1 MSRASPSDEAKS
13 VHPAQVAGHFYP
25 SDPGALAG
33 ALAIAPPSSYRAK
46 MVVVPHAGVAY
57 SGAVAAQAVRALDR
71 SGGLRR
77 AVILGPNHRMPL
89 RGVALH
95 PASAWASPLGVA
107 PVAAEALRA
116 VAPLEGV
123 SVDPQPFEG
132 EHSLEMVLIFLQ
144 RLAPGLEIVPALV
157 GDAPA
162 ELVEELLARL
172 WGGAETAICI
182 SSDLSHFHPRH
193 VARTR
198 DAETR
203 RLVETGRWRE
213 IGPDNACGYASL
225 RGAIRRAE
233 ALQMRATGLA
243 FATSDDAG
251 GPRDRVVGYGAF
263 AFEYPDIARLT
274 EAERVRLLAVA
285 SASLDFA
292 AEYGGAGPNVV
303 ADARLPA
310 ALTAC
315 RAAFVTLERGGDL
328 RGCVG
333 SVRPHR
339 PLIHDVA
346 INAASAGFD
355 DPRFPPLARGE
366 LPELTISLSVLS
378 PSVPMRVASER
389 DLVEQLRPG
398 EDGLSLRDRQS
409 TGLYLP
415 QVWRDIPSPADF
427 VRSLKRKMGL
437 AADYWSPTMTAER
450 FTTESFGGR
459 YAPPSEAG
467 VEGASFRD

>member
-1 MSRASPSDEAKS
+1 MSRARPPDEVAS

-33 ALAIAPPSSYRAK
+33 ALATAPPSSYRAK

-57 SGAVAAQAVRALDR
+57 SGAVAAQAVRALDH

-107 PVAAEALRA
+107 PVAGEALRA

-123 SVDPQPFEG
+123 SVNPQPFEG

-144 RLAPGLEIVPALV
+144 RLGPGLEIVPALV

-162 ELVEELLARL
+162 DLVEEVLARL
-172 WGGAETAICI
+172 WGGPETAICI

-193 VARTR
+193 VARMR

-203 RLVETGRWRE
+203 ALVETGHWRE

-233 ALQMRATGLA
+233 ALRMRATGVA

-263 AFEYPDIARLT
+263 AFEYPEIARLT
-274 EAERVRLLAVA
+274 DAERVRLLAVA

-292 AEYGGAGPNVV
+292 AESRGAVPNV

-310 ALTAC
+310 ALTAH

-339 PLIHDVA
+339 PLVRDVA

-355 DPRFPPLARGE
+355 DPRFPPLARSE
-366 LPELTISLSVLS
+366 LPELTISISVLS
-378 PSVPMRVASER
+378 PSAPMRIASER

-398 EDGLSLRDRQS
+398 EDGLSLRDHPAA
-409 TGLYLP
+409 GLYLP
-415 QVWRDIPSPADF
+415 SVWRDIPSPADF

-437 AADYWSPTMTAER
+437 AADHWSPTMTAER
-450 FTTESFGGR
+450 FTVESFGGR
-459 YAPPSEAG
+459 FLPPDEAG
-467 VEGASFRD
+467 VDGVSFGG